1 MKRAT
6 FDQDQEI
13 PDAVVIKV
21 SPDLL
26 DTLDQLPQEVKIKTC
41 LRLEIV
47 DLLDRYSSPAIR
59 SVLEDEYFWRKKLK
73 YDFPDLVEFV
83 GTGLPSWIFAL
94 KGSRDEAQD
103 YRPMG
108 PWRRYYYTAR
118 YFMRLVYK
126 ALVSFAS
133 KWAPACNALIEGMP
147 PRRFKLDY
155 CQMVPGK
162 TRLVS
167 LTVQKTA
174 TMNPERGTGSAR
186 RHILDITAFCARY
199 LITDV
204 GLAHIYQDSIENDD
218 PWYYAKRQE
227 TVNPIRM
234 LMMQVAWYEK
244 LTRNA
249 IFSSALNKFFGSKSL
264 NKFMGWIFHLNPV
277 FDPYDRRV
285 PASLEFPFRTLKKSV
300 SSNVWVRDS
309 TAPFAIGTALP
320 TITAATEYTRA
331 KSMHVLW
338 SAMEVSRLAPD
349 ELKMTVYDEGYLR
362 WRSSYLGMPRDKG
375 GKMLIGLPLVISE
388 EIKKSSLIECNGQPL
403 TLERAEVVHLI
414 DQVTANKT
422 QLHLPLI
429 QSQDMQVM
437 AMAVERKVPMETH
450 SDMSQ
455 LLVVVEG
462 TALLTVKATQ
472 TERGEDMRCLPV
484 SHHMQAG
491 DAYLIPRRT
500 PHHIQNT
507 SEDGQILRMFT
518 VYSPPNHKE

>member
-6 FDQDQEI
+6 SDQENEI
-13 PDAVVIKV
+13 PDAVVIEV
-21 SPDLL
+21 PPDLL
-26 DTLDQLPQEVKIKTC
+26 DVLDQMPQEVKIKTC

-47 DLLDRYSSPAIR
+47 DLLERYPSPAIR
-59 SVLEDEYFWRKKLK
+59 SVLEDEYFWREKLK

-94 KGSRDEAQD
+94 KGSLDEAQD

-126 ALVSFAS
+126 TLLSLAS
-133 KWAPACNALIEGMP
+133 KWAPVCNVLVEGMP
-147 PRRFKLDY
+147 PPTFRLER

-167 LTVQKTA
+167 LFEYKVA
-174 TMNPERGTGSAR
+174 PLNPTRTIGSGKR
-186 RHILDITAFCARY
+186 RILTINAFCAKY
-199 LITDV
+199 LINDV
-204 GLAHIYQDSIENDD
+204 GLAHIFQDTFEWSD
-218 PWYYAKRQE
+218 PWYYGTRRPE
-227 TVNPIRM
+227 TVNPIRT

-244 LTRNA
+244 LTDSA
-249 IFSSALNKFFGSKSL
+249 IFNSSLVNFVKEKQLRKFL
-264 NKFMGWIFHLNPV
+264 GWILYLNPA
-277 FDPYDRRV
+277 FDPYDRSV
-285 PASLEFPFRTLKKSV
+285 PKSDTFPYYALKKTV
-300 SSNVWVRDS
+300 FSNIWVRDS
-309 TAPFAIGTALP
+309 DAPFPVGPAAP
-320 TITAATEYTRA
+320 TIAIATEYTRTR
-331 KSMHVLW
+331 SMFILW
-338 SAMEVSRLAPD
+338 TAMETSRMSPD
-349 ELKMTVYDEGYLR
+349 ELRMTFYDEAFLR
-362 WRSSYLGMPRDKG
+362 WRSSYTGLTRDEKG
-375 GKMLIGLPLVISE
+375 RMLIGKPLSADLGKDSLPIG
-388 EIKKSSLIECNGQPL
+388 CNGQPL
-403 TLERAEVVHLI
+403 TLERAEVVHLF
-414 DQVTANKT
+414 DQVASNKKD
-422 QLHLPLI
+422 LHLPLI

-437 AMAVERKVPMETH
+437 AMAVEREVPMETH

-455 LLVVVEG
+455 LLVVIEG

-500 PHHIQNT
+500 PHQIQNT